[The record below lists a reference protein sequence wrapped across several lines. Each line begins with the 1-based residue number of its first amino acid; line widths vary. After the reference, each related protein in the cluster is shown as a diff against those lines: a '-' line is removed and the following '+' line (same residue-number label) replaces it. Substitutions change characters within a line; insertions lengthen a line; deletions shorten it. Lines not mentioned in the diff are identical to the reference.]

1 MTEEEKQTEFLN
13 QNRLKIIEKALE
25 NEHKV
30 GYVQM
35 IADSNL
41 QLIERSLKF
50 IEGKFNSE
58 EYTQIGGKK
67 PLYPEKVV
75 EPFFIYFRV
84 LWFHNKT
91 VWQAKQLLF
100 LEKLDGL

>member
-1 MTEEEKQTEFLN
+1 MTEEENQTEFLN
-13 QNRLKIIEKALE
+13 QNRFKIIEKALE
-25 NEHKV
+25 NEHKI

-50 IEGKFNSE
+50 IEGKFNSG
-58 EYTQIGGKK
+58 EYTQIGNKQ
-67 PLYPEKVV
+67 PLDPHNVI
-75 EPFFIYFRV
+75 EPFYIYFRV